1 MAVNVEYNGL
11 EFVEHLE
18 NGRRAEEVAIYKT

>member
-1 MAVNVEYNGL
+1 MVVNVEYNGM
-11 EFVEHLE
+11 EFVEDIE

>member
-1 MAVNVEYNGL
+1 MGVNVEYNGM
-11 EFVEHLE
+11 EFVEGIE